1 MLASKISNTTYR
13 IGSKAKSTNICM
25 NTTYIFRLVLN
36 INCIL
41 EIVFKNT
48 SSPWSLFSFYYL
60 EKKKGKQKKRKNQN
74 KKEKEKDNW

>member
-1 MLASKISNTTYR
+1 
-13 IGSKAKSTNICM
+13 M

-48 SSPWSLFSFYYL
+48 SSPWSLYC
-60 EKKKGKQKKRKNQN
+60 KKKEKIKT
-74 KKEKEKDNW
+74 KKEKENDNWKKRAKPGMSFLKHLVESSAHQYSPGSLGRGDEP